1 MRLNLYKVGDIIH
14 TRESTNPS
22 NRYVGT
28 WELIG
33 QGKVMVGVDPN
44 DADFNTVGKTGGE
57 KTHKLKV
64 EEIPN
69 HPHSLQMAGTRLDAN
84 GDFIFRMQAGVGGNG
99 GNFWNLGLAR
109 TGNGSHDA
117 SITSHCGDKAHNNVQ
132 PYETCYIWCRTA

>member
-57 KTHKLKV
+57 KTHKLTV
-64 EEIPN
+64 SEIPKHKHGIIWN
-69 HPHSLQMAGTRLDAN
+69 TSGPHAAHTLIDGGADAWIQTQETAAAG
-84 GDFIFRMQAGVGGNG
+84 GDQP
-99 GNFWNLGLAR
+99 
-109 TGNGSHDA
+109 
-117 SITSHCGDKAHNNVQ
+117 HNNVQ